1 MTIEPYVILIL
12 IAGILTICM
21 PFFVLKIRNQ
31 VVDINRKLA
40 RVIELLEIQT
50 NGAEASTAV
59 PRVEVDGEGRKI
71 KTCAKCGGKNRA
83 EDWKCVHCGEVL
95 VPI

>member
-1 MTIEPYVILIL
+1 VTIEPYIFLII
-12 IAGILTICM
+12 IAGILTVCI
-21 PFFVLKIRNQ
+21 PFFILKIRNQ

-40 RVIELLEIQT
+40 RVIELLEIQAP
-50 NGAEASTAV
+50 GAETSATV
-59 PRVEVDGEGRKI
+59 PRVEVDKKGRKI

-83 EDWKCVHCGEVL
+83 IDWKCVHCGDIL